1 VREFTDKTNQRWEIE
16 LTIGLVSR
24 LRKNTRFNLYEP
36 HAGTPPLVQ
45 VLDDDLEAFWEL
57 LWHLVEKQADARS
70 INAEKFGEL
79 MAARSLID
87 AQRVFMEEWR
97 DFCHGLQQPQHAAML
112 ESLIKHNAMIL
123 EAVTLKSREQFAI
136 VDQMSEK
143 AIQTALN
150 EKFGKEQ
157 GSFASTLE
165 ASLGDNSTTCST
177 GADAQT
183 VKA

>member
-1 VREFTDKTNQRWEIE
+1 MREFTDKTGAKWEIE
-16 LTIGLVSR
+16 LTIGLISR

-36 HAGTPPLVQ
+36 HTGTPPLVS
-45 VLDDDLEAFWEL
+45 VLDDDLEQFWEL
-57 LWHLVEKQADARS
+57 LWHLVEKQADARG
-70 INAEKFGEL
+70 INAEQFGDL
-79 MAARSLID
+79 MASKSLVD

-97 DFCHGLQQPQHAAML
+97 DFFRDLQQPQNAGML
-112 ESLIKHNAMIL
+112 ESLTKHNAMIL

-157 GSFASTLE
+157 ESFASTLE